1 MQAHTTQW
9 RNIYMDTA
17 SSNNRHW
24 GSQIWRPS
32 KGDRTELLQQKL
44 VDHLKIKADHMIQI
58 QTTITKSLQ

>member
-1 MQAHTTQW
+1 MEKHLHG
-9 RNIYMDTA
+9 YS

-24 GSQIWRPS
+24 GAQIWRPS

-44 VDHLKIKADHMIQI
+44 VDQLKIKAKHMIQI